1 MSEQKKLTRS
11 KTDKKLFGVCG
22 GFAKYL
28 DVDPTILRIIWLVLV
43 LLGGGGILLYL
54 ICALLMPEE

>member
-1 MSEQKKLTRS
+1 MSEPKKLTRS

-28 DVDPTILRIIWLVLV
+28 DVDPTILRIIWLLLV
-43 LLGGGGILLYL
+43 VVGGTGILLYL